1 MFDLLL
7 VAMFVSFLLAILT
20 PLTDLLSVFISPIA
34 VNAIISLILSSGG
47 NYLVSTHTVKGFI
60 IKAVAGAFF
69 GRLLLTLGERLATYR
84 PVVINS
90 ARQ

>member
-7 VAMFVSFLLAILT
+7 VGMFTAFVLAVLT
-20 PLTDLLSVFISPIA
+20 PLIDLLNVFISPIA
-34 VNAIISLILSSGG
+34 VNAVISLIVSAGG

-69 GRLLLTLGERLATYR
+69 GRFLLTVGERLATYR